1 MSVGPLIV
9 HSSGQSPGNKNQQAG
24 DNPIATPTAAP
35 PSIATQKKVVFAT
48 SLGTVFEWY
57 DFYLYGAMATIIA
70 RQFFS
75 GLDEGSAYFFALLTF
90 AVGFVVRPFGAL
102 VFGRLG
108 DMVGRKYTFIV
119 TILIMGLSTF
129 IVGVVP
135 NYDSIGVAAP
145 LILIFLR
152 LLQGLA
158 MGGEYGGAAT
168 YVAEHAPKGRRGA
181 YTAWIQ
187 TTATLGLA
195 LSLMVVLGTRWLLG
209 DHAFEDWGWRLPFLL
224 SILML
229 GVSVYIRIN
238 LSESP
243 AFLRLKAKGARSKAP
258 LTESFARPS
267 RLKTAVLALVGL
279 TAGQAVV
286 WYCSQL
292 YVLFFLIHSLMVDP
306 TVATIM
312 VAISL
317 LLGAPFFV
325 LFGALSDK
333 VGRKPI
339 IMLGCALAAASYFPV
354 FTALTAAANPA
365 LAKAQST
372 NRVTVA
378 VDQAECSFQLN
389 LTGSARFTSSCDMA
403 KQALAAASVSYTN
416 VAGLAGAPAV
426 IHVGRVAVPSYSA
439 HGLTGLDAR
448 SQAEAFNAA
457 LNQALAD
464 AGYPTKADMSQ
475 VNTWGVMALLTY
487 LVVLVAMVYGP
498 MAAALAEMFPT
509 RLRYT
514 SVSLPYHI
522 GNGWLGG
529 LLPTIAFAVVA
540 QTGDMYSGLW
550 YPVIVAGV
558 TAVVGTLWL
567 KETKDVDLDKVE

>member
-1 MSVGPLIV
+1 
-9 HSSGQSPGNKNQQAG
+9 
-24 DNPIATPTAAP
+24 
-35 PSIATQKKVVFAT
+35 
-48 SLGTVFEWY
+48 
-57 DFYLYGAMATIIA
+57 MASIIA

-75 GLDEGSAYFFALLTF
+75 GLDEGSAYFFALMTF
-90 AVGFVVRPFGAL
+90 VAGFLVRPFGAL

-119 TILIMGLSTF
+119 TILIVGLTTF
-129 IVGVVP
+129 IVGIVP
-135 NYDSIGVAAP
+135 SYASIGVAAP

-168 YVAEHAPKGRRGA
+168 YVAEHAPTGKRGA
-181 YTAWIQ
+181 CTAWIQ

-195 LSLMVVLGTRWLLG
+195 LSLLVVLGTRSLLG
-209 DHAFEDWGWRLPFLL
+209 ERAFEAWGWRLPFLL
-224 SILML
+224 SILLL

-243 AFLRLKAKGARSKAP
+243 AFMKVKAEGRRSSAP
-258 LTESFARPS
+258 LTESFARAKN
-267 RLKTAVLALVGL
+267 LKTVVLALVGL
-279 TAGQAVV
+279 TGGQAVI

-292 YVLFFLIHSLMVDP
+292 YVLYFLTQSLMVDATAA
-306 TVATIM
+306 TVM

-317 LLGAPFFV
+317 LIGAPFFW

-339 IMLGCALAAASYFPV
+339 IMLGCLLAALSYFPV

-365 LAKAQST
+365 LATAQAT
-372 NRVTVA
+372 NRVTVT

-389 LTGSARFTSSCDMA
+389 LTGSARFSSSCDMA
-403 KQALAAASVSYTN
+403 KQALAGASVSYTN
-416 VAGLAGAPAV
+416 VAGLAGMPAV

-439 HGLTGLDAR
+439 HGLTGADAR
-448 SQAEAFNAA
+448 SQAEAFKAA
-457 LNQALAD
+457 LGEALAD

-475 VNTWGVMALLTY
+475 VNIWGVMALLTY

-498 MAAALAEMFPT
+498 MAAALVEMFPT

-529 LLPTIAFAVVA
+529 LLPAIAFAVVA
-540 QTGDMYSGLW
+540 QSGDMYSGLW

-558 TAVVGTLWL
+558 TAVVGALWL

>member
-1 MSVGPLIV
+1 MIG
-9 HSSGQSPGNKNQQAG
+9 
-24 DNPIATPTAAP
+24 TP
-35 PSIATQKKVVFAT
+35 KKVVFA
-48 SLGTVFEWY
+48 SALGTVFEWY
-57 DFYLYGAMATIIA
+57 DFYLYGAMATLIA

-129 IVGVVP
+129 IVGIVP
-135 NYDSIGVAAP
+135 SYDSIGVAAP
-145 LILIFLR
+145 LIVIFLR

-168 YVAEHAPKGRRGA
+168 YVAEHAPKGQRGA
-181 YTAWIQ
+181 YTAWLQ

-195 LSLMVVLGTRWLLG
+195 LSLLVVLGTRWLLG

-224 SILML
+224 SILLL
-229 GVSVYIRIN
+229 GVSIYIRLH

-243 AFLRLKAKGARSKAP
+243 VFLRMKAQGRRSSAP
-258 LTESFARPS
+258 VTESFTRPK

-292 YVLFFLIHSLMVDP
+292 YVLFFLTQSLRVDP
-306 TVATIM
+306 TMATLM
-312 VAISL
+312 VAVAL

-325 LFGALSDK
+325 VFGALSDK

-339 IMLGCALAAASYFPV
+339 IMSGCLLAAVSYFPV

-365 LAKAQST
+365 LAMAQAT
-372 NRVTVA
+372 NRVTVT
-378 VDQAECSFQLN
+378 VDQAECSLQLN
-389 LTGSARFTSSCDMA
+389 LTGAARFTSSCDTA
-403 KQALAAASVSYTN
+403 RQALAAASVSYSN
-416 VAGLAGAPAV
+416 VAGRVGVPAI
-426 IHVGRVAVPSYSA
+426 IHVGPVAVASYSMQ
-439 HGLTGLDAR
+439 DMSR
-448 SQAEAFNAA
+448 SESRRQAEAFKAA
-457 LNQALAD
+457 LDHALVD
-464 AGYPTKADMSQ
+464 AGYPTAADRSQINTLRVMS
-475 VNTWGVMALLTY
+475 LLTY
-487 LVVLVAMVYGP
+487 LVILVAMVYGP
-498 MAAALAEMFPT
+498 MAAALSEMFPT
-509 RLRYT
+509 RIRYT

-558 TAVVGTLWL
+558 TAVVGTVWL
-567 KETKDVDLDKVE
+567 KETKDVDLDSVE

>member
-1 MSVGPLIV
+1 MPL
-9 HSSGQSPGNKNQQAG
+9 SG
-24 DNPIATPTAAP
+24 
-35 PSIATQKKVVFAT
+35 TQRKVLFAS

-57 DFYLYGAMATIIA
+57 DFYLYGAMATLIA

-75 GLDEGSAYFFALLTF
+75 GLDERSAYFFALLTF

-135 NYDSIGVAAP
+135 NYASIGVAAP
-145 LILIFLR
+145 LIVIFLR

-168 YVAEHAPKGRRGA
+168 YVAEHAPKGHRGA

-195 LSLMVVLGTRWLLG
+195 LSLLVVLGTRFLVG
-209 DHAFEDWGWRLPFLL
+209 DRAFEDWGWRLPFLL
-224 SILML
+224 SILLL
-229 GVSVYIRIN
+229 GVSIYIRLH

-243 AFLRLKAKGARSKAP
+243 VFLRMKAQGQRSSAP
-258 LTESFARPS
+258 VTESFTRPK
-267 RLKTAVLALVGL
+267 RLKTAMLALVGL

-292 YVLFFLIHSLMVDP
+292 YVLFFLTQSLMLDP
-306 TVATIM
+306 STATLM
-312 VAISL
+312 VAVAL

-339 IMLGCALAAASYFPV
+339 IMGGCLLAAVSYFPV

-365 LAKAQST
+365 LAKAQAT
-372 NRVTVA
+372 NRVTVT
-378 VDQAECSFQLN
+378 VDQAECSLQLN
-389 LTGSARFTSSCDMA
+389 LTGSARFTSSCDIA
-403 KQALAAASVSYTN
+403 KQALAAASVSYSN
-416 VAGLAGAPAV
+416 VAGRVGVPAI
-426 IHVGRVAVPSYSA
+426 IHVGPVAVASYSMQ
-439 HGLTGLDAR
+439 DASR
-448 SQAEAFNAA
+448 SESRRQAEAFKAA
-457 LNQALAD
+457 LDHALAD
-464 AGYPTKADMSQ
+464 AGYPAAADRSQINTLRVMS
-475 VNTWGVMALLTY
+475 LLTY
-487 LVVLVAMVYGP
+487 LVILVAMVYGP

-509 RLRYT
+509 RIRYT

-558 TAVVGTLWL
+558 TAVVGMLWL
-567 KETKDVDLDKVE
+567 KETKDVDLDTVE

>member
-1 MSVGPLIV
+1 MS
-9 HSSGQSPGNKNQQAG
+9 
-24 DNPIATPTAAP
+24 
-35 PSIATQKKVVFAT
+35 ATQKKVVFAS

-57 DFYLYGAMATIIA
+57 DFYLYGAMASIIA

-75 GLDEGSAYFFALLTF
+75 GLDEGSAYIFALLTF
-90 AVGFVVRPFGAL
+90 AAGFVVRPFGAL

-135 NYDSIGVAAP
+135 SYDSIGVAAP
-145 LILIFLR
+145 LIVIFLR

-168 YVAEHAPKGRRGA
+168 YVAEHAPKGQRGA

-195 LSLMVVLGTRWLLG
+195 LSLLVVLGTRLMVG
-209 DHAFEDWGWRLPFLL
+209 DSAFEDWGWRLPFLL
-224 SILML
+224 SILLL
-229 GVSVYIRIN
+229 GVSVYIRLHLN
-238 LSESP
+238 ESP
-243 AFLRLKAKGARSKAP
+243 VFLRMKAQGLRSSAP
-258 LTESFARPS
+258 VTESFTRPK
-267 RLKTAVLALVGL
+267 RLKTVVLALVGL

-292 YVLFFLIHSLMVDP
+292 YVLFFLTHWLMVDP
-306 TVATIM
+306 TIATVMVAT
-312 VAISL
+312 SL

-333 VGRKPI
+333 VGRKPV
-339 IMLGCALAAASYFPV
+339 IMLGCLLAAVSYFPV
-354 FTALTAAANPA
+354 FNALTAAANPA
-365 LAKAQST
+365 LAMAQASH
-372 NRVTVA
+372 RVTVT
-378 VDQAECSFQLN
+378 VDQAECSLQLN
-389 LTGSARFTSSCDMA
+389 LSGSARFASSCDRA
-403 KQALAAASVSYTN
+403 KQALAAASVSYFN
-416 VAGLAGAPAV
+416 VAGRVGVPAI
-426 IHVGRVAVPSYSA
+426 IHVGSVAVASYSEQ
-439 HGLTGLDAR
+439 DVSRPEAR
-448 SQAEAFNAA
+448 RQAEAFKAV
-457 LNQALAD
+457 LGQALAE
-464 AGYPTKADMSQ
+464 AGYPTAADRSQ
-475 VNTWGVMALLTY
+475 INTLRVLSLLTY
-487 LVVLVAMVYGP
+487 LVILVAMVYGP
-498 MAAALAEMFPT
+498 MAATLAEMFPT
-509 RLRYT
+509 RIRYT

-550 YPVIVAGV
+550 YPVIVAGM
-558 TAVVGTLWL
+558 TAVVGTVWL
-567 KETKDVDLDKVE
+567 KETKGVDLDNVE

>member
-1 MSVGPLIV
+1 
-9 HSSGQSPGNKNQQAG
+9 
-24 DNPIATPTAAP
+24 
-35 PSIATQKKVVFAT
+35 
-48 SLGTVFEWY
+48 VFEWY

-75 GLDEGSAYFFALLTF
+75 GLDEGSAYFFALMTF
-90 AVGFVVRPFGAL
+90 AAGFVVRPFGAL

-135 NYDSIGVAAP
+135 NYASIGVAAP

-168 YVAEHAPKGRRGA
+168 YVAEYAPKGRRGA

-195 LSLMVVLGTRWLLG
+195 LSLLVVLGTQWLLG
-209 DHAFEDWGWRLPFLL
+209 ERAFEDWGWRIPFLL
-224 SILML
+224 SIVLL
-229 GVSVYIRIN
+229 GVSVYIRLN

-243 AFLRLKAKGARSKAP
+243 AFLRIKTQGRRSKAP
-258 LTESFARPS
+258 LTESFARVNN
-267 RLKTAVLALVGL
+267 LKTVLLALVGL
-279 TAGQAVV
+279 TGGQAVI

-292 YVLFFLIHSLMVDP
+292 YVLFFLTQSLMVDP
-306 TVATIM
+306 TAATLM
-312 VAISL
+312 VASSL
-317 LLGAPFFV
+317 LMGAPFFV

-339 IMLGCALAAASYFPV
+339 IMLGCLLAAVSYFPV

-365 LAKAQST
+365 LATAQAT
-372 NRVTVA
+372 NRVTVT
-378 VDQAECSFQLN
+378 VDQAECSFQFN
-389 LTGSARFTSSCDMA
+389 LTGSVQFTSSCDMA
-403 KQALAAASVSYTN
+403 KQALAASSVSYTN
-416 VAGLAGAPAV
+416 VVGQIGAPAV
-426 IHVGRVAVPSYSA
+426 IHVGAVAVPSYSA
-439 HGLTGLDAR
+439 PGLSRSEAR
-448 SQAEAFNAA
+448 RQAEVFHET
-457 LNQALAD
+457 LGQALAD
-464 AGYPTKADMSQ
+464 AGYPTKADMSR
-475 VNTWGVMALLTY
+475 VNTWGVMALLIY
-487 LVVLVAMVYGP
+487 LVILVAMVYGP

-509 RLRYT
+509 RIRYT

-558 TAVVGTLWL
+558 TAVIGTLWL
-567 KETKDVDLDKVE
+567 KETKDVDLDNVT

>member
-1 MSVGPLIV
+1 MPL
-9 HSSGQSPGNKNQQAG
+9 SG
-24 DNPIATPTAAP
+24 
-35 PSIATQKKVVFAT
+35 TQRKVLFAS

-57 DFYLYGAMATIIA
+57 DFYLYGAMATLIA

-75 GLDEGSAYFFALLTF
+75 GLDERSAYFFALLTF

-135 NYDSIGVAAP
+135 NYASIGVAAP
-145 LILIFLR
+145 LIVIFLR

-168 YVAEHAPKGRRGA
+168 YVAEHAPKGHRGA

-195 LSLMVVLGTRWLLG
+195 LSLLVVLGTRFLVG
-209 DHAFEDWGWRLPFLL
+209 DRAFEDWGWRLPFLL
-224 SILML
+224 SILLL
-229 GVSVYIRIN
+229 GVSIYIRLH

-243 AFLRLKAKGARSKAP
+243 VFLRMKAQGQRSSAP
-258 LTESFARPS
+258 VTESFTRPK
-267 RLKTAVLALVGL
+267 RLKTAMLALVGL

-292 YVLFFLIHSLMVDP
+292 YVLFFLTQSLMLDP
-306 TVATIM
+306 TTATLM
-312 VAISL
+312 VAVAL

-325 LFGALSDK
+325 VFGALSDK

-339 IMLGCALAAASYFPV
+339 IMGGCLLAAVSYFPV

-365 LAKAQST
+365 LAKAQAT
-372 NRVTVA
+372 NRVTVT
-378 VDQAECSFQLN
+378 VDQAECSLQLN
-389 LTGSARFTSSCDMA
+389 LTGSARFTSSCDIA
-403 KQALAAASVSYTN
+403 KQALAAASVSYSN
-416 VAGLAGAPAV
+416 VAGRVGVPAI
-426 IHVGRVAVPSYSA
+426 IHVGPVAVASYSMQ
-439 HGLTGLDAR
+439 DASR
-448 SQAEAFNAA
+448 SESRRQAEAFKAA
-457 LNQALAD
+457 LDHALAD
-464 AGYPTKADMSQ
+464 AGYPAAADRSQINTLRVMS
-475 VNTWGVMALLTY
+475 LLTY
-487 LVVLVAMVYGP
+487 LVILVAMVYGP

-509 RLRYT
+509 RIRYT

-558 TAVVGTLWL
+558 TAVVGMLWL
-567 KETKDVDLDKVE
+567 KETKDVDLDAVD